1 MMKVKYSNEAV
12 ENIASRFIEKY
23 AQDSHQSLKESTFR
37 DNETSFVSNDVVS
50 MEAHNESYTNILKA
64 YSEELEGNIRFKN
77 KCKGCFFYLCVGVM
91 GSICIALIA
100 VLGTITYMTFK
111 YQHLTFQINNIVAVA
126 AAIGTAFVSSFFII
140 PKIITKY
147 LFNRNEEENM
157 MNIIQNIQKHDLT
170 IRQDIK
176 DFRQN
181 NNPADF

>member
-1 MMKVKYSNEAV
+1 MTMVNYDETVKNITDKIIKKYSKDSLEMLGNPKFND
-12 ENIASRFIEKY
+12 EN
-23 AQDSHQSLKESTFR
+23 
-37 DNETSFVSNDVVS
+37 TSFVSNDVVS

-77 KCKGCFFYLCVGVM
+77 KCKECFFYLCVGVM

-111 YQHLTFQINNIVAVA
+111 YQHLTFQINNIVAVV

-147 LFNRNEEENM
+147 LFNRKEEENM

-181 NNPADF
+181 NNSADF